1 MQVSLVK
8 LLKNYQWIQL
18 KLKSKAHLQTIIRS
32 GKSEFNLNGLMLK
45 NIHIYH
51 IIEEENLFKLPTDL
65 LKTMIRQTVFA
76 VSTSET
82 RPILTGVNWK
92 VENDELT
99 CIATDSHRL
108 AIKKS

>member
-1 MQVSLVK
+1 MFSRFQ
-8 LLKNYQWIQL
+8 QI
-18 KLKSKAHLQTIIRS
+18 
-32 GKSEFNLNGLMLK
+32 
-45 NIHIYH
+45 
-51 IIEEENLFKLPTDL
+51 L
-65 LKTMIRQTVFA
+65 LKTLIRQTVFA

-108 AIKKS
+108 STCEKQKLKMKITEIYNVVIPGKSLNELSKILDDTNESN

>member
-1 MQVSLVK
+1 
-8 LLKNYQWIQL
+8 
-18 KLKSKAHLQTIIRS
+18 
-32 GKSEFNLNGLMLK
+32 
-45 NIHIYH
+45 
-51 IIEEENLFKLPTDL
+51 
-65 LKTMIRQTVFA
+65 MIRQTVFA

-108 AIKKS
+108 AIRKAKIETEIQMVHIML

>member
-1 MQVSLVK
+1 MKKINV
-8 LLKNYQWIQL
+8 
-18 KLKSKAHLQTIIRS
+18 
-32 GKSEFNLNGLMLK
+32 
-45 NIHIYH
+45 
-51 IIEEENLFKLPTDL
+51 FKIPTDL
-65 LKTMIRQTVFA
+65 LKAMIRQTVFA

-108 AIKKS
+108 ALRKAKIEDRTFRCKLAMLLFLEKV